1 MSGVKELERLQK
13 EGKITRRE
21 FITRLSALGLG
32 VAISPTLL
40 AQIATAETPK
50 KGGRLRAGLTGGST
64 TDSLDPGLVV
74 SNMNQFI
81 NMQTRNCLVEI
92 DQNFEAIPELAASW
106 ESSPDAA
113 QWTFKL
119 RKGIEFH
126 NGKTMTAEDVVYSI
140 NHHRKKDTKSAAKG
154 IVEPIKDIKADGKH
168 TVVFTLEG
176 GNADFPFIISDYH
189 LSIAPAGTEGK
200 DWDKGIGTGGYVLKK
215 WEAGVRV
222 FTVRNPNYWK
232 DGRAHF
238 DEVETLGIADTNAR
252 TTALKTGEIDFMDR
266 CDLKTV
272 HLFKRTPGV
281 EITATPSTTHYS
293 VPMRTDMAPYDNSD
307 VRMAL
312 KLAVDRDALVKTVL
326 RGYGEVGNDHPIG
339 SIQKYF
345 AKNLPQRVYDPEKA
359 KWHIKKAGMQG
370 HAFKLH
376 AAEAAFGGAVDA
388 SLLYREHAAKAGIN
402 IEVVREPNDGY
413 WSNVW
418 MKKEWCM
425 CYWGGRVTPDL
436 MFSTAYA
443 AGAGW
448 NDTFW
453 NHERF
458 NKLLVEARAELN
470 EAKRAEIYAEM
481 QAIVS
486 NEGGQVIPMF
496 AKIVAAN
503 SNKLRHGKIAGNY
516 EMDGQ
521 RLAERWWFA

>member
-1 MSGVKELERLQK
+1 
-13 EGKITRRE
+13 
-21 FITRLSALGLG
+21 
-32 VAISPTLL
+32 
-40 AQIATAETPK
+40 
-50 KGGRLRAGLTGGST
+50 
-64 TDSLDPGLVV
+64 
-74 SNMNQFI
+74 MNQFI

-92 DQNFEAIPELAASW
+92 DENFEAIPELAASW
-106 ESSPDAA
+106 EPSPDAI

-119 RKGIEFH
+119 REGVEFH

-154 IVEPIKDIKADGKH
+154 IVAPIKDIKANGKH

-176 GNADFPFIISDYH
+176 GNADFPYIMSDYH
-189 LSIAPAGTEGK
+189 LSIAPAGTEDK

-215 WEAGVRV
+215 WEPGVRV
-222 FTVRNPNYWK
+222 FAVRNPNYWK
-232 DGRAHF
+232 EGRAHF
-238 DEVETLGIADTNAR
+238 DEVETLGIADPNAR
-252 TTALKTGEIDFMDR
+252 TSALKTGEIDFMDR

-272 HLFKRTPGV
+272 HLLKKMPEV
-281 EITATPSTTHYS
+281 EVTATPSTTHYS
-293 VPMRTDMAPYDNSD
+293 VPMRTDKALYDNND

-312 KLAVDRDALVKTVL
+312 KLAVDRDALVKTIL
-326 RGYGEVGNDHPIG
+326 RGYGEPGNDHPIG

-345 AKNLPQRVYDPEKA
+345 AKELPQRVYDPEKA
-359 KWHIKKAGMQG
+359 KWHIKKAGLEG
-370 HAFKLH
+370 HTFKLH
-376 AAEAAFGGAVDA
+376 AAEAAFGGAVD
-388 SLLYREHAAKAGIN
+388 SSILYREHAAKAGIN

-418 MKKEWCM
+418 MKKDWCM

-453 NHERF
+453 KHERF
-458 NKLLVEARAELN
+458 NKLLVDARAELD
-470 EAKRAEIYAEM
+470 EAKRAEMYAEM

-496 AKIVAAN
+496 AQIVAAN
-503 SNKLRHGKIAGNY
+503 SKKLHHGKIAGNY

-521 RLAERWWFA
+521 RLAERWWFEA